1 MIDKTLQ
8 LTLRLN
14 ENGWFDVDVYEPES
28 GSSLQLNHPYCP
40 NEHPEFNE
48 DIGDE
53 IYSWLGIMV
62 DDLEAELTDVLE
74 AELTD
79 AINARE
85 ILEDYQ
91 SLLDERYLEITN
103 FLEAIK

>member
-1 MIDKTLQ
+1 MIEKTLQ

-14 ENGWFDVDVYEPES
+14 ENGWFDVDIYELES
-28 GSSLQLNHPYCP
+28 GSSFQLNYPYCP
-40 NEHPEFNE
+40 DEHPEFNE

-53 IYSWLGIMV
+53 VYSWLGIMV
-62 DDLEAELTDVLE
+62 EDLEAQLTDV
-74 AELTD
+74 
-79 AINARE
+79 INARE
-85 ILEDYQ
+85 NSEYYQ

>member
-1 MIDKTLQ
+1 MIEKTLQ

-14 ENGWFDVDVYEPES
+14 ENGWFDVDIYELES
-28 GSSLQLNHPYCP
+28 GSSFQLNHPYCP
-40 NEHPEFNE
+40 DEHPEFNE

-53 IYSWLGIMV
+53 VYSWLGIMV
-62 DDLEAELTDVLE
+62 EDLEAQLTDV
-74 AELTD
+74 
-79 AINARE
+79 INARE
-85 ILEDYQ
+85 NSEYYQ

>member
-1 MIDKTLQ
+1 MIEKNLQ

-28 GSSLQLNHPYCP
+28 ESSFQLNHPYCP
-40 NEHPEFNE
+40 DKHPEFNE
-48 DIGDE
+48 YIGDE
-53 IYSWLGIMV
+53 IYSWLNIMV
-62 DDLEAELTDVLE
+62 DDLEAELTDV
-74 AELTD
+74 
-79 AINARE
+79 INARE
-85 ILEDYQ
+85 NLEDCQ

>member
-14 ENGWFDVDVYEPES
+14 ENGWFDVDIYEPES
-28 GSSLQLNHPYCP
+28 GSSFQLNYPYCP
-40 NEHPEFNE
+40 DEHPEFNE

-53 IYSWLGIMV
+53 VYSWLGIMV
-62 DDLEAELTDVLE
+62 EDLEAQLTDV
-74 AELTD
+74 
-79 AINARE
+79 INARE
-85 ILEDYQ
+85 NSEYYQ